1 MGYRDWGELSTYYPG
16 CGEPS
21 SDADGISRIQMSEIS
36 SLSLVFANG
45 ARSAHTRTQQGVFSI
60 LTHPNPLDEF

>member
-1 MGYRDWGELSTYYPG
+1 MVGYRDWGELSTYYPG

-45 ARSAHTRTQQGVFSI
+45 ARSAHTRTQQGVFRFSH
-60 LTHPNPLDEF
+60 TQTP

>member
-21 SDADGISRIQMSEIS
+21 SDADGISIQMSEIS